1 MTAARSA
8 ATSAGALLRVIQ
20 SKWTGSRAVRL
31 KAKAVHKVLAVTE
44 WAERLKATWPNGHP
58 HGASPHRDIGHHGVA
73 G

>member
-1 MTAARSA
+1 MWASDLEGAMTAARSA

-44 WAERLKATWPNGHP
+44 WAEG
-58 HGASPHRDIGHHGVA
+58 
-73 G
+73 